1 MLMVVRHVRIQ
12 ACEMATQHI
21 GSGLGRG
28 HDRGVYACGTCL
40 RAYAYPPQ
48 RWVLKASFSPVTV
61 CHNPPGGAIVH
72 TCIHGGEWFVNQSR
86 LSMGHSRCVKT
97 G

>member
-28 HDRGVYACGTCL
+28 HDRGVYACGT
-40 RAYAYPPQ
+40 
-48 RWVLKASFSPVTV
+48 
-61 CHNPPGGAIVH
+61 
-72 TCIHGGEWFVNQSR
+72 
-86 LSMGHSRCVKT
+86 
-97 G
+97 